1 MNPAGT
7 ATLVLSILAA
17 ALSAQAQYDLIH
29 LGSAAGDYGL
39 DIAVAG
45 HYAFLASYTGG
56 LRVYDISDPRTP
68 IFVAATNSGIP
79 YVYDRNITIAGD
91 FAYTGADRDT
101 NFHVY
106 NISAPTRPVPV
117 AKIFSGN
124 YVSQIAVTGT
134 VGYVANTAEGFSV
147 YDFSNPSMPT
157 QVTNFAGTRATCVT
171 VQGGYAYVG
180 SEHMFQIFSLTKPF
194 APVEVGKT
202 TSLYSAAIAVSEGYA
217 FVACPQVGVT
227 LFDVRNP
234 LSPLQVGPVL
244 SIGRVY
250 DVLISAHYLFVAN
263 LSAGV
268 SV

>member
-17 ALSAQAQYDLIH
+17 ALSAQAQYELIH
-29 LGSAAGDYGL
+29 LGSAAGGYGL

-56 LRVYDISDPRTP
+56 LRVYDISDPRNP
-68 IFVAATNSGIP
+68 IFIAATNSGIP

-91 FAYTGADRDT
+91 FAYTGAGRDT

-180 SEHMFQIFSLTKPF
+180 SDHRFQIFSSQSLSLRLSW
-194 APVEVGKT
+194 GKRPHSIALR
-202 TSLYSAAIAVSEGYA
+202 SL
-217 FVACPQVGVT
+217 FPKVT
-227 LFDVRNP
+227 P
-234 LSPLQVGPVL
+234 LSPALRLVSRFSMWQ
-244 SIGRVY
+244 
-250 DVLISAHYLFVAN
+250 SAFTTPSWSRAFHRASL
-263 LSAGV
+263 
-268 SV
+268 